1 MLKLVA
7 IPIGN
12 PMDIS
17 ARGLE
22 ALKAA
27 EVIILEERK
36 EGTSF
41 LRAHGITQKDY
52 RQLNEHSTAED
63 LAELVQLC
71 AEKNVALITD
81 CGTPGFCDPGAD
93 LVRECRKKKI
103 QIQSLPGASS
113 LMTLL
118 SLSSKRLN
126 EFYFKG
132 FLPLETEHRATYWKK
147 LANDSQT
154 VILMDT
160 PYRLQ
165 KTLQEWKSFAPQ
177 KVGLLAMDLTQET
190 ELIFEGTAEE
200 ILKQSLPNKAEFLIL
215 MYGKS

>member
-12 PMDIS
+12 SKDIS

-22 ALKAA
+22 ALKSA

-41 LRAHGITQKDY
+41 LRAHGITHKDY
-52 RQLNEHSTAED
+52 RQLNEHSTAD
-63 LAELVQLC
+63 DVAELVALC
-71 AEKNVALITD
+71 SEKDVALISD

-103 QIQSLPGASS
+103 PVQSLPGASS

-126 EFYFKG
+126 EFFFKG

-147 LANDSQT
+147 LASDSQT
-154 VILMDT
+154 IILMDT

-165 KTLQEWKSFAPQ
+165 KTLQEWKTYAPQ
-177 KVGLLAMDLTQET
+177 KVGLLGLDLTHET
-190 ELIFEGTAEE
+190 ELVLEGTAEE
-200 ILKQSLPNKAEFLIL
+200 ILKHTLPNKAEFLIL